1 MKRSSLSLCV
11 LAAFALA
18 TAALTSA
25 QASAPLAPTPPLGW
39 NSWDA
44 YATTITEAQFK
55 ANVAWFHQHLQPYGW
70 QYVVIDEGW
79 FAVHPES
86 STHPDY
92 TISAD
97 GRYLPALDRF
107 PSAGAQDSFKPLAGS
122 VHALGLKFGIH
133 IIRGIPRPAVEKNL
147 PIAGSSF
154 HAADAA
160 NRADTCRWNSDNYG
174 IQDNAAG
181 QAYYDSILKLY
192 ASWGVDFLKVDCI
205 SQPYHAAS
213 IRMIDE
219 AIRKTGRPIILS
231 LSPGP
236 TPIAEAAEVSQHA
249 QQWRISD
256 DFWDIWSGPQ
266 NQSGFPADIKTHF
279 ALLAQWEP
287 WASPGHWPDGDM
299 LPIGYLGPHAGWGA
313 PRQSRLTHT
322 EQRTLITLWSIARSP
337 LILGAN
343 LTRMDAATESLL
355 TNPEVLAV
363 DQHTTGNHPVL
374 EVGKESG
381 ASGDGNIVIWVAREG
396 SSTILAVFNR
406 SDAPAH
412 VETPAWNKLGSQ
424 FGLDQASYSV
434 RDLWQRKNLG
444 HQSSL
449 NVTLPAHGSA
459 LFQLSK

>member
-1 MKRSSLSLCV
+1 MKRSSLPFHLLAV
-11 LAAFALA
+11 LALA
-18 TAALTSA
+18 TAVLASG
-25 QASAPLAPTPPLGW
+25 QAAAPLAPTPPLGW

-44 YATTITEAQFK
+44 YASTITEAQFK
-55 ANVAWFHQHLQPYGW
+55 ADVAWFHQHLQPFGW

-79 FAVHPES
+79 YAAHPES
-86 STHPDY
+86 STALGY
-92 TISAD
+92 TISPD
-97 GRYLPALDRF
+97 GRYLPALNRF
-107 PSAGAQDSFKPLAGS
+107 PSAGPQHSFKPLADY
-122 VHALGLKFGIH
+122 VHSLGLSFGIH
-133 IIRGIPRPAVEKNL
+133 IIRGIPRAAVEKNL
-147 PIAGSSF
+147 AIAGSDF
-154 HAADAA
+154 HADDAA
-160 NRADTCRWNSDNYG
+160 NRSDICRWNSDNYG
-174 IQDNAAG
+174 IKDNAAG

-205 SQPYHAAS
+205 SEPYHAAS

-219 AIRKTGRPIILS
+219 AIRKAGRPIVLS

-236 TPIAEAAEVSQHA
+236 TPISEAADVSKRA

-266 NQSGFPADIKTHF
+266 NQTGFPANIKTHF
-279 ALLAQWEP
+279 GLLAEWEP
-287 WASPGHWPDGDM
+287 WAGPGHWPDGDM
-299 LPIGYLGPHAGWGA
+299 LPIGYLGPHPGWGQ

-343 LTRMDAATESLL
+343 LTRMDAATTALL

-374 EVGKESG
+374 EAGKGSD
-381 ASGDGNIVIWVAREG
+381 ASAGGNIVIWVAREG

-406 SDAPAH
+406 SDAPAR
-412 VETPAWNKLGSQ
+412 VTTPPWDKLGSQ
-424 FGLDQASYSV
+424 FGLDQTSYSV
-434 RDLWQRKNLG
+434 RDLWARKTLG
-444 HQSSL
+444 RRSSL

-459 LFQLSK
+459 LFQLIP